1 MLSAVQFYDVVL
13 FFHILFVVLAFG
25 PTFAYPVFLGVA
37 ERTDPRSLPAVARG
51 VLAWD
56 RIGRFLLLGILIAGI
71 YMVATNSG
79 LGAAWE
85 FSDFFVGWGFLAVI
99 VIGAASGGYFTPKT
113 KEIVEIVERDI
124 AAAGDGP
131 VTLSNEFQALN
142 QQIGKVGMAVGI
154 FTILTI
160 YVMTAKPFL

>member
-1 MLSAVQFYDVVL
+1 MISAVQFYDVVL
-13 FFHILFVVLAFG
+13 FFHIAFVVLAFG
-25 PTFAYPVFLGVA
+25 PTFAYPVFLAMA
-37 ERTDPRSLPAVARG
+37 ERTDARALPAVGRAII
-51 VLAWD
+51 AWD
-56 RIGRFLLLGILIAGI
+56 RIAQILLLGILIAGV

-85 FSDFFVGWGFLAVI
+85 FSDFFVGWGFVAVI

-113 KEIVEIVERDI
+113 REMIEIVERDI

-131 VTLSNEFQALN
+131 VTLSNDFQSLN
-142 QQIGKVGMAVGI
+142 QQVAKVGTAVGI

>member
-25 PTFAYPVFLGVA
+25 PTFAYPVFLGIA

-56 RIGRFLLLGILIAGI
+56 RIGRFLLLGILIFGV
-71 YMVATNSG
+71 YLVATNNG

-85 FSDFFVGWGFLAVI
+85 FSDFFIGWGFIAVI
-99 VIGAASGGYFTPKT
+99 VIGGLSGGYFTPKT
-113 KEIVEIVERDI
+113 QELIEIAERDI
-124 AAAGDGP
+124 AASGEGP
-131 VTLSNEFQALN
+131 VTLSAEFQALN
-142 QQIGKVGMAVGI
+142 QQVAKVGTATGI
-154 FTILTI
+154 FLILTI